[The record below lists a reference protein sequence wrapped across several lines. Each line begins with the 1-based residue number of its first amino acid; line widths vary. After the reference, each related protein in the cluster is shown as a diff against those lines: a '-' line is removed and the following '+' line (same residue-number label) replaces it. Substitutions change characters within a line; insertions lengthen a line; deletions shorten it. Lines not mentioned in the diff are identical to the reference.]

1 MPGRQPEPVMREVSD
16 AVCDDIVLPFAVEQ
30 LDIRGRLVRLGPSIS
45 CILSRHDYP
54 APVARLVA
62 EAAALTALMATALKF
77 EGQFQLQARGDGAVS
92 MLIVDFDFPDRLRA
106 LARFKPEMLADA
118 DRRKDLLGI
127 GHLAVTIDPGGE
139 MTRHQGIAALRG
151 QGLEDAAYQYFRH
164 SAQIPARV
172 RLAAAEDISGAGRR
186 WRAGGLMIQLLPPSA
201 RQTAGN
207 GLKPGSAPLN
217 LEGRAHSEQAAW
229 AEAASLAATIEDHE
243 LVDPALSS
251 ERLLYRLFHRHGVKV
266 FSPQPV
272 REACRCSDERITA
285 LLRGFSPQERQ
296 DMTGDD
302 GKIGV
307 TCEFCSA
314 FRAFDP
320 KDFDS

>member
-1 MPGRQPEPVMREVSD
+1 MTGPMPEPLTREVSD
-16 AVCDDIVLPFAVEQ
+16 AVCDDTVLPFAVEQ
-30 LDIRGRLVRLGPSIS
+30 LDIRGRVVRLGPSIER
-45 CILSRHDYP
+45 ILSRHDYP

-92 MLIVDFDFPDRLRA
+92 LLIVDFDSPGQLRA
-106 LARFKPEMLADA
+106 LARFKPDRLAEP
-118 DRRKDLLGI
+118 DRAKDLLGI
-127 GHLAVTIDPGGE
+127 GHLAVTLDPGGG
-139 MTRHQGIAALRG
+139 MTRYQGIAPLRG
-151 QGLEDAAYQYFRH
+151 QGLEDAADQYFRQ
-164 SAQIPARV
+164 SVQIPAHV

-186 WRAGGLMIQLLPPSA
+186 WRAGGLMIQYLPRSA
-201 RQTAGN
+201 GPVT
-207 GLKPGSAPLN
+207 GLSPGSAPFDPDAMTL
-217 LEGRAHSEQAAW
+217 SEQAAW
-229 AEAASLAATIEDHE
+229 AEAASLVATVEDHE
-243 LVDPALSS
+243 LADPALSS

-266 FSPQPV
+266 FPPQPV
-272 REACRCSDERITA
+272 WEACRCSDERITA

-314 FRAFDP
+314 YRAFDP
-320 KDFDS
+320 KDFDR